1 MLEFGL
7 ASLKEN
13 QQQKQENKENSLIK
27 LEDNKI
33 SFASIEVKN
42 NMVLVEE
49 KQSGEY
55 ASISN
60 VNITNIINSKT
71 KKYEI
76 EEVAKEIYT
85 SEKVVALNLGTE
97 LHIINTNGWLMKK
110 YISQQE
116 INNVV
121 ISDKIVGIIYR
132 NKIEII
138 EL

>member
-1 MLEFGL
+1 MCIISIAAAKSK
-7 ASLKEN
+7 ASHTSFPPQILK
-13 QQQKQENKENSLIK
+13 
-27 LEDNKI
+27 
-33 SFASIEVKN
+33 
-42 NMVLVEE
+42 
-49 KQSGEY
+49 
-55 ASISN
+55 
-60 VNITNIINSKT
+60 NSKT

-85 SEKVVALNLGTE
+85 SEKVIALNLGTE
-97 LHIINTNGWLMKK
+97 LHIINKNGWLMKK